1 MPRARQLSKLTCH
14 HHWLGVDSKVPCIAI
29 CLYRVSTK
37 FRHHPTIDKS
47 LPAATKAQFPLY
59 TSLRCSSLSILTA
72 GKMITK
78 FMTEVTAKFN
88 PFSTCAKPARL
99 FLTFLPPNVRANGTV
114 VNTALLPRDSA
125 ESSSLRVKF
134 STTTWKK
141 LLGVIIERGA
151 NSFAQRMARKWT
163 STAQKSTSRV

>member
-1 MPRARQLSKLTCH
+1 MA
-14 HHWLGVDSKVPCIAI
+14 SKVPCIAI

-37 FRHHPTIDKS
+37 FRHRPAKAHYRQVV
-47 LPAATKAQFPLY
+47 PAATKVRFSPYNSFSPQFLPL
-59 TSLRCSSLSILTA
+59 SLTE
-72 GKMITK
+72 KMITK

-134 STTTWKK
+134 ST
-141 LLGVIIERGA
+141 LSSRRRSNGVIEHALTDLRRGW
-151 NSFAQRMARKWT
+151 QRNGL
-163 STAQKSTSRV
+163 QLLENQH

>member
-1 MPRARQLSKLTCH
+1 MAAKNLVRSLRIKNLETLIARQRSRLTCH
-14 HHWLGVDSKVPCIAI
+14 HHWLGVDNKVPFIAI

-47 LPAATKAQFPLY
+47 YQLRQRFNSRLIPQRPL
-59 TSLRCSSLSILTA
+59 SSTD
-72 GKMITK
+72 KMITK

-125 ESSSLRVKF
+125 ENSSLRVKF
-134 STTTWKK
+134 STPT
-141 LLGVIIERGA
+141 
-151 NSFAQRMARKWT
+151 
-163 STAQKSTSRV
+163 